1 MINSKTINAINKMYE
16 LKTIGFDFN
25 MDELIDAVEN
35 CDYYVRPG
43 DKRGAF
49 MQECFCIMEAHKG
62 NQEPL
67 AVLGFIVALLALIKK
82 SFDREYFEEQLA
94 VTEEPVNKEVVKGY
108 LDALDCEHLKEFVAQ
123 VVWGRLKH
131 GLFISNSTSV
141 HLWAELN
148 ARCVR
153 KDKRIP
159 SMDRVDYHALA
170 PKDPLYYFDYLS
182 REEIVDVFCD
192 HIDKDA
198 ALIESAAKAF
208 CDSGVVGFR
217 ACVILELHQ
226 RKQSA

>member
-1 MINSKTINAINKMYE
+1 MNKNRIIKAINEIYE
-16 LKTIGFDFN
+16 LEAIGVDFN
-25 MDELIDAVEN
+25 MDTLSTAVIN

-49 MQECFCIMEAHKG
+49 MQECSRIMEAHKG

-67 AVLGFIVALLALIKK
+67 AVLGFIVAMLALIKK

-108 LDALDCEHLKEFVAQ
+108 LDALDCEHLKDFVAQ
-123 VVWGRLKH
+123 VVWGRREY
-131 GLFISNSTSV
+131 GLFISNSASV

-148 ARCVR
+148 ARCIR

-159 SMDRVDYHALA
+159 SLDRADYYALA

-198 ALIESAAKAF
+198 ALIESATKAF

-217 ACVILELHQ
+217 ACVILKLHQ